1 MYYKKTIAKAMEQ
14 TLKVQQLTNLAME
27 QIYKTNVKLDSHI
40 EPIGNGDLRILFTL
54 GNLSPLPMKTVKGRL
69 RFEDSLKV
77 K

>member
-40 EPIGNGDLRILFTL
+40 EPIGNGNLRILFTL
-54 GNLSPLPMKTVKGRL
+54 GNLSPLPMKTVKGHL